1 MQLFGSLAGAL
12 YILFPLFVRS
22 LGGSEVTIGVY
33 AGVGAACAVA
43 VRWPMGFLLDRFGR
57 LRIMRLAT
65 AVHALAS
72 LGYLSVDRLGVF
84 CLLLV
89 AATATAGGAMFTSFV
104 TYASDVIPV
113 TRRAQGLAWFG
124 LFGMASNG
132 LSPLLGEWLIQRWG
146 FSAYFLAAAAL
157 AGVCLVI
164 IAQLE
169 DRTAFTRER
178 LVPGDRSSAPIPA
191 AFWLLMALTLLFG
204 AAEASVFT
212 FLAPYVTAVGRA
224 PAGTIFFAYASTAV
238 LVRIVSGHLPDRIG
252 RYPML
257 AFAFLVYGS
266 ALFLLPR
273 AVDRAW
279 LHVVGALAGA
289 GHGYAFPILAALVI
303 DLAGARR
310 GRAVSWFT
318 AMFDLGHSVSNPVL
332 GALAEHFGYRAMYS
346 TVGILAFSAG
356 CVTAMRAVR
365 LAKRRQ

>member
-22 LGGSEVTIGVY
+22 LGGSEVTIGMY
-33 AGVGAACAVA
+33 AGIGAACAVA
-43 VRWPMGFLLDRFGR
+43 VRWPMGFLLDRLGR
-57 LRIMRLAT
+57 MRIMLLAT
-65 AVHALAS
+65 AAHALAS
-72 LGYLSVDRLGVF
+72 LGYLAVDRLGVL
-84 CLLLV
+84 CVVLV
-89 AATATAGGAMFTSFV
+89 AVTATAGGAMFTSFV

-132 LSPLLGEWLIQRWG
+132 LSPLLGEWLLQGWG

-157 AGVCLVI
+157 AAVCLLI

-169 DRTAFTRER
+169 DRTTFPRER
-178 LVPGDRSSAPIPA
+178 LGREDRSSPPIPA
-191 AFWLLMALTLLFG
+191 AFWLLMVLTLLFG

-212 FLAPYVTAVGRA
+212 FLAPYVTAAGRA
-224 PAGTIFFAYASTAV
+224 PAGTIFFAYAGMAV
-238 LVRIVSGHLPDRIG
+238 FVRIVSGHLPDRIG

-257 AFAFLVYGS
+257 AFAFVVYGS

-273 AVDRAW
+273 AADRTW

-303 DLAGARR
+303 DLAGGRR

-318 AMFDLGHSVSNPVL
+318 AMFDLGHSISNPVL

-346 TVGILAFSAG
+346 TVGLLAFSAG
-356 CVTAMRAVR
+356 CVTALRAIR
-365 LAKRRQ
+365 PAERQ